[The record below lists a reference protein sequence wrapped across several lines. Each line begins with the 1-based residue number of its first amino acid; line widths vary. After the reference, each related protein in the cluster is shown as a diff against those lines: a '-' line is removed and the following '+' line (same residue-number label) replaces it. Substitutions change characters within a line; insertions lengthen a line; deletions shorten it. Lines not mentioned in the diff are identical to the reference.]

1 MDLLAVI
8 VNVND
13 DCVVLTVLRESDDE
27 IDTDC
32 LPWPLGYIMRLKC

>member
-27 IDTDC
+27 IDC